1 MLKQPATPIT
11 SLSLALQGLGV
22 AMAGRAVNDNGA
34 TASASTLRPAPEDD
48 AQPDFFVPGLY
59 DVSVKD
65 TISIMDVAVFRL
77 SKSQTRKGE
86 IIRHVRDDH
95 VLEIASDA
103 RGMATIYDYDIVL
116 FMISHLADQTRLWRE
131 GRGPKPGRSFRPHS
145 AEIFKFCRMDPG
157 GDSYARLEQAL
168 DRLKGTTLKIIRK
181 DQARNRSK
189 AIGLIGGYDIIS
201 YTAKDRIGTV
211 EIDIPEWIYDAVT
224 THQKPEV
231 LTVHR
236 DYFLIEKGLGRFIYR
251 LARKAAGI
259 GEATYSVQ
267 TIHQRTGS
275 TRELRKFAFD
285 LRQLVAAN
293 DLPEYDLALIEG
305 KDGTLLR
312 MARRGVLAAQPTAAV
327 A

>member
-1 MLKQPATPIT
+1 MDTSKIADPVLRASLEHIGDMLKEQAEEAAATTLREPPA
-11 SLSLALQGLGV
+11 
-22 AMAGRAVNDNGA
+22 NDN
-34 TASASTLRPAPEDD
+34 
-48 AQPDFFVPGLY
+48 QPDFFVPGLY
-59 DVSVKD
+59 DVAVKD
-65 TISIMDVAVFRL
+65 TFSVMDVAVFRL

-86 IIRHVRDDH
+86 IIRHVRDDQ

-116 FMISHLADQTRLWRE
+116 FMISHLADQTRLWRD
-131 GRGPKPGRSFRPHS
+131 GRGAKPGRSFRPHS

-157 GDSYARLEQAL
+157 GDNYARLEQAL
-168 DRLKGTTLKIIRK
+168 DRLKGTTLKFIRK
-181 DQARNRSK
+181 DQARSRSK
-189 AIGLIGGYDIIS
+189 AIGLIGGYEIIS

-224 THQKPEV
+224 THLKPEV

-251 LARKAAGI
+251 LARKAAGM
-259 GEATYSVQ
+259 GEATYSVRS
-267 TIHQRTGS
+267 IHQRTGS

-293 DLPEYDLALIEG
+293 DLPEYELALIEG
-305 KDGTLLR
+305 KDDILLR
-312 MARRGVLAAQPTAAV
+312 MARRGLLAAEPAPAV